1 MLNTP
6 LIDLPCAPSALTN
19 APIAL
24 AEHASNFSCF
34 NPSVL
39 PPAAERAAGST
50 SPPPLLA
57 FFRVSNIHFC
67 AGRESW
73 LDSVAL
79 QTHVR
84 SYVALAALDAAT
96 LAPVAP
102 PAVLAAVG
110 RLFREEGD
118 GCAARIAGG
127 TFSGPEDPRAFWSPG
142 PPRAPWLLVSAW
154 ADDCGS
160 NAMHLVKLPPAPE
173 LAAAAA
179 ARRDVAGATALA
191 LVVRAWPERAALPHP
206 GSVAVQKNWAPFVH
220 AGRLLV
226 EYSLE
231 PHVVLAVDAAT
242 GACAPLAADGGWPSH
257 PALAAVQARWGRVS
271 GGAPPLLLARHG
283 VYLGLAHVK
292 RERGEFAADVG
303 TRRMVYRH
311 LFYAFAARPPFEV
324 VAAGAPFALPQP
336 AAAAASAAPT
346 VQFAAGLAL
355 DEAAAE
361 LLVTYGVLDCGM
373 HATRVALGRVL
384 EELGV
389 G

>member
-1 MLNTP
+1 MLSTTVF
-6 LIDLPCAPSALTN
+6 DLPCSASTLLN
-19 APIAL
+19 APPPL
-24 AEHASNFSCF
+24 LNHPSNFSCF

-39 PPAAERAAGST
+39 RSTAPADVPS
-50 SPPPLLA
+50 SPPLLA

-142 PPRAPWLLVSAW
+142 PPRVPWLLVSAW
-154 ADDCGS
+154 ADDCAS

-179 ARRDVAGATALA
+179 ARRDVAGAS
-191 LVVRAWPERAALPHP
+191 
-206 GSVAVQKNWAPFVH
+206 SVALCVPH
-220 AGRLLV
+220 RLLDV
-226 EYSLE
+226 
-231 PHVVLAVDAAT
+231 
-242 GACAPLAADGGWPSH
+242 ACEDGGC
-257 PALAAVQARWGRVS
+257 AR
-271 GGAPPLLLARHG
+271 APQTPLCGCIA
-283 VYLGLAHVK
+283 
-292 RERGEFAADVG
+292 
-303 TRRMVYRH
+303 MM
-311 LFYAFAARPPFEV
+311 
-324 VAAGAPFALPQP
+324 
-336 AAAAASAAPT
+336 
-346 VQFAAGLAL
+346 L
-355 DEAAAE
+355 DIDPKK
-361 LLVTYGVLDCGM
+361 T
-373 HATRVALGRVL
+373 ATTQ
-384 EELGV
+384 
-389 G
+389 